1 MCAHVS
7 VSDQGYVA
15 KMRQAAASVDFSDSF
30 LVPYTYPV
38 HTHKQAAQG
47 LYMWGG
53 VGGKIQLLNI
63 AQLESNL
70 NHKDTWA
77 NTTKSNFMS
86 P

>member
-53 VGGKIQLLNI
+53 VGGKIQPLNI
-63 AQLESNL
+63 
-70 NHKDTWA
+70 
-77 NTTKSNFMS
+77 
-86 P
+86 